1 MILRSDGKGEKGRGV
16 ERMELVQELE
26 LQTLLRAT
34 KTQREEERNA
44 GRKTRMRKPMWW
56 LWLFLVR
63 SGRL

>member
-1 MILRSDGKGEKGRGV
+1 MILRSDGRGEKGRGV

-34 KTQREEERNA
+34 KSQKEEQRNA
-44 GRKTRMRKPMWW
+44 GRKTQMRKPMWW

-63 SGRL
+63 RKRL